1 MASQSDFASNE
12 RVYAAESANQEFA
25 RIFGFSSEL
34 IRDSA
39 RVALRR
45 YLESDEMHAQSSGP
59 GSNLYHALVEE
70 VRASLDT
77 DDAWTAN
84 HTVDN
89 RTAPRAYRKDGL
101 GLAFAQGTISTGA
114 IGSQLRLK
122 KRLGSVTIVEL
133 KSAGNTQQVELPFDD
148 IEEEVSSRPQTLW
161 FLVYCQDN
169 DVIHLEVALPA
180 GVTDAGKIVGWDKRI
195 VLDDVRMTE
204 TAVEERADERGEDG
218 EVGVAIS
225 AR

>member
-1 MASQSDFASNE
+1 MASQADFANNT
-12 RVYAAESANQEFA
+12 RGYAGENANQEFS

-45 YLESDEMHAQSSGP
+45 YSESDEMHTQSSGP
-59 GSNLYHALVEE
+59 GSNLYHVLVEE

-84 HTVDN
+84 RSVDN

-101 GLAFAQGTISTGA
+101 GLAFAQGTNSTGD
-114 IGSQLRLK
+114 IGLELHLK

-133 KSAGNTQQVELPFDD
+133 KSAGGTQQVELSFDD

-161 FLVYCQDN
+161 FLVYCCDG
-169 DVIHLEVALPA
+169 DAIHLEVALPA
-180 GVTDAGKIVGWDKRI
+180 GVTDDGKIIGWDKRI
-195 VLDDVRMTE
+195 VLDDVRMTG
-204 TAVEERADERGEDG
+204 TVVEERADEHGEDG
-218 EVGVAIS
+218 EVGIAIS